1 MRGRFDEFTTG
12 ASDIWSAYLQHPFML
27 GVHDGTLTRN
37 QFTFFLEQDMPYQRD
52 FLNALLLTAT
62 KQIDPE
68 ALLRMRGFI
77 AEEVDFEISLLSELG
92 VEWSFDRWAAGPAR
106 EGYMN
111 HLMRVA
117 HEGSLG
123 DVYASLLPCAAGFTG
138 AMAEPTAKDGLP
150 PTYQRWLE
158 FYERP
163 EQFTFSSELVERFEE
178 AMTDATSTDLE
189 HARSMFGWQ
198 ILSKRILESH
208 VIEDLNP
215 YRWWFETYGADDAL
229 DGHVT
234 SLLELLDEL
243 AEKVSPDRR
252 EQLRTHFLRSEYF
265 ETKAWDAYF
274 TMESWPKN

>member
-1 MRGRFDEFTTG
+1 MCLDTGMLGTFGEFTTG

-52 FLNALLLTAT
+52 FLNALLLAAT

-68 ALLRMRGFI
+68 ALIRMRGFI
-77 AEEVDFEISLLSELG
+77 AEEVNFEISLLSELD

-150 PTYQRWLE
+150 STYQRWLE

-189 HARSMFGWQ
+189 HARMIFTRSVQHQ
-198 ILSKRILESH
+198 ITA
-208 VIEDLNP
+208 LNAAF
-215 YRWWFETYGADDAL
+215 R
-229 DGHVT
+229 
-234 SLLELLDEL
+234 
-243 AEKVSPDRR
+243 VSDN
-252 EQLRTHFLRSEYF
+252 
-265 ETKAWDAYF
+265 W
-274 TMESWPKN
+274 